1 MPGRLYDLDASK
13 YGNEAQL
20 KALIQALKGKGVK
33 AIADIVIN
41 HRTAEHKDGRGI
53 YYLFEGGTPDARLDW
68 AHT

>member
-1 MPGRLYDLDASK
+1 MLGRLYDLDASK

-20 KALIQALKGKGVK
+20 KSLIAALHGKGVK

-53 YYLFEGGTPDARLDW
+53 YCLFEGGTPDARLDW
-68 AHT
+68 DPT